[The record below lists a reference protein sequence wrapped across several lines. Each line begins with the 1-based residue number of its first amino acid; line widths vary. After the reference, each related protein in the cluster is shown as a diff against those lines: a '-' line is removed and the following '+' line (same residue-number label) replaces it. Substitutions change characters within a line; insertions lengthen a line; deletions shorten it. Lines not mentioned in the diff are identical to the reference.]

1 MVESRPGTCRAML
14 NSYVFSFLEEPTQQN
29 GQALPT
35 PSFFNNLGDGDD
47 GLSKE
52 KPCSAQETKTLLKAS
67 RHHNKII
74 SKASSSPTVA
84 ARDAQHTNIFKHN
97 IGQ

>member
-1 MVESRPGTCRAML
+1 ML

-35 PSFFNNLGDGDD
+35 PSFFNSLGDGDD
-47 GLSKE
+47 DLLKQE
-52 KPCSAQETKTLLKAS
+52 PCPVQETKTPLKAS
-67 RHHNKII
+67 RHHNKIV

-84 ARDAQHTNIFKHN
+84 ARDAQNTQIFK
-97 IGQ
+97 